1 MLVLQRKK
9 NQSLVIGGDITVSI
23 LEIGSDWIK
32 LAIEAPKDVKILRAE
47 LMEAAKANQEAAK
60 KLSTESVNTLKT
72 LVMGWGYGVGFF
84 KEESKALPFLSF
96 WYGLD
101 GAGCVS
107 ADDLRAFP
115 EYTYRLPDG
124 RNQCGDCLFH
134 GDFCCNGEMGGLCGL
149 YAD

>member
-47 LMEAAKANQEAAK
+47 LIEAAKANQEAAK

-72 LVMGWGYGVGFF
+72 LV
-84 KEESKALPFLSF
+84 KK
-96 WYGLD
+96 
-101 GAGCVS
+101 
-107 ADDLRAFP
+107 
-115 EYTYRLPDG
+115 
-124 RNQCGDCLFH
+124 Q
-134 GDFCCNGEMGGLCGL
+134 
-149 YAD
+149 